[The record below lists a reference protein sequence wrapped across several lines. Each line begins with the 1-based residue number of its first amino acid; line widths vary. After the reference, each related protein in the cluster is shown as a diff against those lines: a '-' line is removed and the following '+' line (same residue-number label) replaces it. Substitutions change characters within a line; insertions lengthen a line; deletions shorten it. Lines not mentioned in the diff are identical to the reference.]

1 MFINKMITVLIFI
14 IVVLYRM
21 MPNDNIETYCEG
33 NYYRELNI
41 TRLVNEYIRMFV
53 YIRRE
58 YAFMSR

>member
-1 MFINKMITVLIFI
+1 
-14 IVVLYRM
+14 M